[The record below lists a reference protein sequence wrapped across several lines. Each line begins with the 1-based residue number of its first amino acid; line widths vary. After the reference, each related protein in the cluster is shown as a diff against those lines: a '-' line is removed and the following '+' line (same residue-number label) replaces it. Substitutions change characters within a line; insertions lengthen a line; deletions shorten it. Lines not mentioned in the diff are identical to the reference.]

1 MSKQVT
7 SLQLVE
13 ILSYLLSAGEKLI
26 LTNPRLVHFIAGL
39 AHVTLPQDSSQEL
52 WLVGGRGGLV
62 IAADTTGEGHITMYP
77 SDQQTVTLTAPFAG
91 GVIPEHE
98 VLKEGPCDGLQTFI

>member
-1 MSKQVT
+1 M
-7 SLQLVE
+7 QLVE